1 LVFSSNWEGVTFGVK
16 KLRRILLVVL
26 GLILGGAILILLGVN
41 LYVQSQGTQAR
52 IQHELSQRLGTTLQ
66 VRRISVTPWA
76 GLKLSGITIPQNQS
90 GPIANFLTAKTFQL
104 RIKFRSLF
112 SQRLVIKE
120 ISLIN
125 PDVVWAQNADGKWRL
140 PPLPPEPAIPIPPP
154 EKIQPIAPSSA
165 LTTPATP
172 ESAPAVQKQ
181 KEAPEVPPIIVPPE
195 SGAARIETEDATA
208 FTPEIQRV
216 NLVHGHFLFLDGKL
230 KNVAMFDDVRF
241 RSNFRTANDLRG
253 DISIG
258 KTSLRDRFFLEQLQ
272 SPLRY
277 APDELDFSQI
287 TARAGGGEIT
297 GRFTLLPQTEDSP
310 FTASVKFREVQ
321 ADRIVSDAGGV
332 PGMITGRLEGH
343 IDASGTTADQ
353 NALAGTGE
361 IILRD
366 GHVQQ
371 YSLLVAL
378 GQLLQIEELRQLHLD
393 QAQIKFHLSPAVV
406 TIDELIFRSKSI
418 RLSAVGTV
426 SFDGKL
432 QLESQLAV
440 NEKMRSQL
448 FQAIRGNFKPIDEP
462 GYSAVSFQVS
472 GTVGRPKT
480 NLMDKLIGH
489 DLKDLGS
496 VISSFM
502 GGGKSDKIRKKK
514 SADEAPSVPVSSMT
528 AASAESPPPAATATP
543 AVSPQPSA
551 TP

>member
-1 LVFSSNWEGVTFGVK
+1 MK
-16 KLRRILLVVL
+16 KLSRVLLIVLAVIL
-26 GLILGGAILILLGVN
+26 GLAVLILIGVN
-41 LYVQSQGTQAR
+41 MYVQSQGTQAR
-52 IQHELSQRLGTTLQ
+52 IQQELSQRLGTTLR

-76 GLKLSGITIPQNQS
+76 GLKLSGISIPQSQPGVS
-90 GPIANFLTAKTFQL
+90 ADFLTAKTFRL
-104 RIKFRSLF
+104 RIKFGSLF

-125 PDVVWAQNADGKWRL
+125 PEVVWAQNGDGKWRVPSTPQEPEITGL
-140 PPLPPEPAIPIPPP
+140 PRAKTEPAGPPTTLAKTGPVPTVEKKEQAQEVAPVSKSEPVVPI
-154 EKIQPIAPSSA
+154 E
-165 LTTPATP
+165 TE
-172 ESAPAVQKQ
+172 ESAP
-181 KEAPEVPPIIVPPE
+181 
-195 SGAARIETEDATA
+195 

-216 NLVHGHFLFLDGKL
+216 NLVHGRFRFLDEKL
-230 KNVAMFDDVRF
+230 KSVATFDDVRF
-241 RSNFRTANDLRG
+241 RSGFRTATDLRG
-253 DISIG
+253 NISIE

-287 TARAGGGEIT
+287 AARAGGGEIT

-310 FTASVKFREVQ
+310 FTVSIKFHDVQ
-321 ADRIVSDAGGV
+321 ADRIVADAGGAR
-332 PGMITGRLEGH
+332 GMITGRLEGH
-343 IDASGTTADQ
+343 LDAGGTTADQ
-353 NALAGTGE
+353 NALAGAGE

-366 GHVQQ
+366 GQVQQ

-393 QAQIKFHLSPAVV
+393 QAQVKYHINPGVV
-406 TIDELIFRSKSI
+406 TIDELIFRSKNI

-432 QLESQLAV
+432 HLESQLAV

-448 FQAIRGNFKPIDEP
+448 FQAIRENFQPIDEP

-480 NLMDKLIGH
+480 NLMDKLIGR

-496 VISSFM
+496 VINSFI
-502 GGGKSDKIRKKK
+502 GGGKSEKAKKK
-514 SADEAPSVPVSSMT
+514 KAAEASASEPSVTPT
-528 AASAESPPPAATATP
+528 PAESSSPAATATG
-543 AVSPQPSA
+543 AASPQPTAS
-551 TP
+551 P